1 MAATFGVFD
10 VSGVA
15 NQLDLVR
22 SRLVRSIS
30 YITQGLSCF
39 LLLNI
44 CSLSTSVQEQIQGE
58 GFEKK
63 DYLFYIFNDAFD
75 MFLRLYG
82 KGSLIQRGNPLHEV
96 VYPIGS
102 KGYFI
107 YIIPQTG

>member
-39 LLLNI
+39 LLNI
-44 CSLSTSVQEQIQGE
+44 CSLSTSVQAQMQGE
-58 GFEKK
+58 GFENK
-63 DYLFYIFNDAFD
+63 DYLFY
-75 MFLRLYG
+75 L
-82 KGSLIQRGNPLHEV
+82 
-96 VYPIGS
+96 
-102 KGYFI
+102 FI
-107 YIIPQTG
+107 